1 MLSKYQTTTM
11 AAIRKNKSP
20 LMTAAVSCS
29 RLRQVQALLRD
40 DVNTAPDGILCSL
53 GIDSRYNEGCSELA
67 NYLFC
72 GLYKHNHF
80 DMEKIPEDFPEEV
93 LDDVIILIKAECV
106 HLYCNPVNY
115 GYLLP
120 YVSHWRNLQLHCL
133 TETEYEDE
141 EVAEEFKISS
151 FVSMVQDCRCIGIP
165 YSSHGHV
172 QKFDMF
178 MLEKWPIIQA
188 FALEGIGAGVFFTMK
203 YKLTDVSQRLWQ
215 VYSSLDP
222 ASLDSLLNEDLQL
235 FERQW
240 SCLFSSMEIESA
252 LSMQE
257 LSEAQVA
264 EPFRTY
270 YSHGLISSNI
280 TDKSKSR
287 QPFVLFGSHSTKED
301 LENYCF
307 TFPSEGHQVRNTGPG
322 GGVAKHMLLQCVA
335 PKGPLAC
342 ARTYFF
348 GSTHVPYLGNNNTQ
362 QKGTDLQLLSHIY
375 SAVVQSVLAGIKCFS
390 INSSASKAKDVAEQ
404 TFHLALDNFG
414 LIQYR
419 GALRSKAVFS
429 IQAVNNEG
437 TIIPLSD
444 EDSRFMVKTASMMV
458 HDIPDIHCGGNL
470 GSVVFSES
478 FLESSVYIQQ
488 RDGALSSDSCFT
500 VLTSSVPRHV
510 CWLVD
515 EADVRMSEQA
525 QHLLKEEDGTC
536 LGIPLTVRDS
546 AYMFSNSL
554 LSTPEE
560 GKLVFFSEGI
570 LFVHPHHGSIT
581 LSMSHI
587 NTIKLYDGGSLS
599 DVSMLFIKY
608 QTSLLPHLPFP
619 LHSADFSLAIALLPR
634 TKSYKSFYSQV
645 LPAWRKSDSELR
657 VQHVLNDQLSP
668 EHKSMYCRLMKLH
681 EIHTPAANSH
691 RAVLKTAYPQ
701 LPEQDRFLQHFA
713 ISCSVGEESVCSDHL
728 STVFSDRAPENIKPE
743 SKKKVVLTIIA
754 GLPGSH
760 KENLCDFLMEV
771 NQNSARWEV
780 FCPALEG
787 SEEFSASH
795 LQRFLSSL
803 LAKQRETDL
812 NSTRVVLLIPGYTD
826 VLDVIQAITA
836 HPDPQV
842 HSQVTVGAVSACVN
856 PLTSFIKHRLLFP
869 KLLEQCSQGVVSNV
883 IFTGLTTEQK
893 HPLLKHMQQLIR
905 AANPSTAFIS
915 AEKWAVRR
923 IEDIRLILND
933 SSFSQSHMINARYL
947 LYPGW
952 WEGRFVS
959 GRGSLSMSQHCIEF
973 SRPLEKALFLQ
984 RCKALKS
991 SLKPSSFTGNI
1002 YHISGKV
1009 LFSDNDRQ
1017 MVVNCNSISGN
1028 VTIAPD
1034 QGTHHGPRTTN
1045 NCYLMF
1051 HGVGLT
1057 QEGLKDWLRHCAK
1070 QKVAKKIKKNKRTL
1084 TAQEIRYI
1092 HVKRHLDPLPPG
1104 YFYNGHHFV
1113 SFFGEKQNFHPL
1125 MDQFIDEYVQEANKE
1140 IEHFNREVDL
1150 QPHVDLFDP

>member
-11 AAIRKNKSP
+11 AAIKENKSP
-20 LMTAAVSCS
+20 IMTAAVSCS

-67 NYLFC
+67 NFLFC
-72 GLYKHNHF
+72 GLYKHSHF
-80 DMEKIPEDFPEEV
+80 DMEQIPDDFPEEV
-93 LDDVIILIKAECV
+93 LDDVIILIKAESV

-151 FVSMVQDCRCIGIP
+151 FVSMVQDCRCLGIP

-203 YKLTDVSQRLWQ
+203 YKFTDISQRLWQ
-215 VYSSLDP
+215 VYSRLDPVSLDC
-222 ASLDSLLNEDLQL
+222 LLNKDLQL

-240 SCLFSSMEIESA
+240 SCLFSSLEIESA

-287 QPFVLFGSHSTKED
+287 QPFALFGSHSTKED

-348 GSTHVPYLGNNNTQ
+348 GSTHVPYLGNDNTQ

-390 INSSASKAKDVAEQ
+390 ISSSASKAKDVAEQ
-404 TFHLALDNFG
+404 TFQLALDNFG

-437 TIIPLSD
+437 IIIPLSD
-444 EDSRFMVKTASMMV
+444 EDSRFMVKTASMTV
-458 HDIPDIHCGGNL
+458 HDIPDLQCGENL

-478 FLESSVYIQQ
+478 FLESRVYIQQ
-488 RDGALSSDSCFT
+488 RDGALCSDSCFT

-525 QHLLKEEDGTC
+525 QRLLKEEDGTC

-546 AYMFSNSL
+546 VYMFSNSL

-599 DVSMLFIKY
+599 DISMLFIDY

-619 LHSADFSLAIALLPR
+619 LHSADFCLAIGLLAK
-634 TKSYKSFYSQV
+634 TKSYKSLYSQV
-645 LPAWRKSDSELR
+645 LPAWRKSDSGLR
-657 VQHVLNDQLSP
+657 VQHVLSDQLSP
-668 EHKSMYCRLMKLH
+668 EHKSMYFRLLKLR
-681 EIHTPAANSH
+681 EINTASSN
-691 RAVLKTAYPQ
+691 RAVLKTAYPH
-701 LPEQDRFLQHFA
+701 LPELDRFLQHFA
-713 ISCSVGEESVCSDHL
+713 ISSSVGEESVCSDHM
-728 STVFSDRAPENIKPE
+728 STVFSDTAPEINKPE
-743 SKKKVVLTIIA
+743 CKRKMVLTIIA

-771 NQNSARWEV
+771 NQNRSWWEL

-795 LQRFLSSL
+795 LQRYLSSL
-803 LAKQRETDL
+803 LAKQTETDL
-812 NSTRVVLLIPGYTD
+812 NSSRVVLLVPGYTD

-842 HSQVTVGAVSACVN
+842 HSQVTVGAVSACIN

-883 IFTGLTTEQK
+883 VFTSLTEQK

-905 AANPSTAFIS
+905 AANPSAAFIS
-915 AEKWAVRR
+915 AEKGAVKRT
-923 IEDIRLILND
+923 EDIRLILND
-933 SSFSQSHMINARYL
+933 SGFSQSHMINARYM

-959 GRGSLSMSQHCIEF
+959 GSGSLSMSQHCVEF
-973 SRPLEKALFLQ
+973 SRPLERALFLQ

-991 SLKPSSFTGNI
+991 SIKPSPFTGNI

-1070 QKVAKKIKKNKRTL
+1070 QKVEKKVKKNKRTL
-1084 TAQEIRYI
+1084 TPQEIRYI

-1125 MDQFIDEYVQEANKE
+1125 LDQFIDEYVQEANKE
-1140 IEHFNREVDL
+1140 IERFNREVDL
-1150 QPHVDLFDP
+1150 KPHADLFDP

>member
-1 MLSKYQTTTM
+1 M
-11 AAIRKNKSP
+11 AAIRKNGKSP
-20 LMTAAVSCS
+20 VMTAAVSCS
-29 RLRQVQALLRD
+29 RLRQVQALLKD

-53 GIDSRYNEGCSELA
+53 GIDSRYNVGCSELA

-72 GLYKHNHF
+72 GRYKHYRF
-80 DMEKIPEDFPEEV
+80 DIEQIRDDIPEEV
-93 LDDVIILIKAECV
+93 LDDVIILIKSECV

-120 YVSHWRNLQLHCL
+120 YVSHWRNLHIHCL

-151 FVSMVQDCRCIGIP
+151 FVSMVQDCHCIGIP

-203 YKLTDVSQRLWQ
+203 YKLTDVSQKLWQ
-215 VYSSLDP
+215 VYSRLDP
-222 ASLDSLLNEDLQL
+222 VSLESLLNEDLQL

-240 SCLFSSMEIESA
+240 SCLFSSMDIESA

-287 QPFVLFGSHSTKED
+287 QPFVLFGSHSAKDD
-301 LENYCF
+301 LEDYCF
-307 TFPSEGHQVRNTGPG
+307 TFPSEGHQVRNTGPDG
-322 GGVAKHMLLQCVA
+322 GLAKHMLLQCVA

-348 GSTHVPYLGNNNTQ
+348 GTTHIPYLGNDNIQ
-362 QKGTDLQLLSHIY
+362 QKSTDLKLLSQIY
-375 SAVVQSVLAGIKCFS
+375 SAAVQSVLAGIKCFS
-390 INSSASKAKDVAEQ
+390 INSSPSKAKDVAAQ
-404 TFHLALDNFG
+404 TFQLALEKYG

-429 IQAVNNEG
+429 IQAVDNDG
-437 TIIPLSD
+437 AIIPLSA
-444 EDSRFMVKTASMMV
+444 EDSRFLVKTASMV
-458 HDIPDIHCGGNL
+458 VYDIPDLQSGVNL

-478 FLESSVYIQQ
+478 FVESSIYIQQ
-488 RDGALSSDSCFT
+488 RDGTLSSDSGFT

-510 CWLVD
+510 SWLVD
-515 EADVRMSEQA
+515 ETDVRMSEQA
-525 QHLLKEEDGTC
+525 QHLLKKEDGTC
-536 LGIPLTVRDS
+536 LGIPLTVKDS

-560 GKLVFFSEGI
+560 GKLAFFTEGI

-587 NTIKLYDGGSLS
+587 NAIKLFDGSSSS
-599 DVSMLFIKY
+599 DISMLFIEY

-619 LHSADFSLAIALLPR
+619 LHSAENCLAIALIPR
-634 TKSYKSFYSQV
+634 TKSYKSLYSQV
-645 LPAWRKSDSELR
+645 LPVWRKSESELR
-657 VQHVLNDQLSP
+657 VQHVVHDQLSP
-668 EHKSMYCRLMKLH
+668 EHKSMYARLFKLCETH
-681 EIHTPAANSH
+681 ASAGNVYRAN
-691 RAVLKTAYPQ
+691 LKTAYPQ
-701 LPEQDRFLQHFA
+701 LPEEGRFLQHFA
-713 ISCSVGEESVCSDHL
+713 ISSSVGEESVCSDHL
-728 STVFSDRAPENIKPE
+728 SAVFSDTVPENTTPE
-743 SKKKVVLTIIA
+743 SKKKVVLTIIT

-760 KENLCDFLMEV
+760 KENICDFLLEV
-771 NQNSARWEV
+771 NQNSGRWEV
-780 FCPALEG
+780 FCPAKEG
-787 SEEFSASH
+787 SEEFSAPH
-795 LQRFLSSL
+795 LQRFLSGIL
-803 LAKQRETDL
+803 TKQSETDMKPF
-812 NSTRVVLLIPGYTD
+812 RVLLLIPGYTD

-842 HSQVTVGAVSACVN
+842 HSVVSVGAVSACIN
-856 PLTSFIKHRLLFP
+856 PLTSFIKHRLFFP
-869 KLLEQCSQGVVSNV
+869 KLLEQCSQGIVSNV
-883 IFTGLTTEQK
+883 VFTGLTTEQN
-893 HPLLKHMQQLIR
+893 HTLLKHTQQLIR
-905 AANPSTAFIS
+905 SANPSTAFIL
-915 AEKWAVRR
+915 AEKGAVRR
-923 IEDIRLILND
+923 TEDMNLILNN
-933 SSFSQSHMINARYL
+933 SSFSQSHMIRARYL

-959 GRGSLSMSQHCIEF
+959 GSGSLSMSQHCIEF
-973 SRPLEKALFLQ
+973 SRPVDRALFLQ
-984 RCKALKS
+984 HCKALKS
-991 SLKPSSFTGNI
+991 SLKASPLTGNI

-1009 LFSDNDRQ
+1009 MFSDNDRL
-1017 MVVNCNSISGN
+1017 MVVNCNSISGF
-1028 VTIAPD
+1028 VTVAPD
-1034 QGTHHGPRTTN
+1034 QESHHGPETTN
-1045 NCYLMF
+1045 NSYLIF

-1057 QEGLKDWLRHCAK
+1057 QEGLKDWLRQCVK
-1070 QKVAKKIKKNKRTL
+1070 QKVQKQLKKNKRTL
-1084 TAQEIRYI
+1084 TPQEIKYV
-1092 HVKRHLDPLPPG
+1092 HMKRHLDPLPPG

-1113 SFFGEKQNFHPL
+1113 SFFGEKQNVHPL
-1125 MDQFIDEYVQEANKE
+1125 MDQFIEEYVLEANKE
-1140 IEHFNREVDL
+1140 IERFNKEVDL
-1150 QPHVDLFDP
+1150 LPHADLFDP

>member
-1 MLSKYQTTTM
+1 MQDCIVSEPCSGNVMQCH
-11 AAIRKNKSP
+11 SC
-20 LMTAAVSCS
+20 SCS

-67 NYLFC
+67 SYLFC
-72 GLYKHNHF
+72 GMYKHNHF
-80 DMEKIPEDFPEEV
+80 DMEQIPEDFPEEV
-93 LDDVIILIKAECV
+93 ILESKCKKQVKITHI
-106 HLYCNPVNY
+106 HLITIFVVFFSFS
-115 GYLLP
+115 
-120 YVSHWRNLQLHCL
+120 VSQ
-133 TETEYEDE
+133 YEDE

-215 VYSSLDP
+215 VYSRLDP
-222 ASLDSLLNEDLQL
+222 ASLDSLLNEVNHLHRLLVKRPFTENNMLDMIPCVMLNLIFCVFQ
-235 FERQW
+235 
-240 SCLFSSMEIESA
+240 
-252 LSMQE
+252 
-257 LSEAQVA
+257 
-264 EPFRTY
+264 PFRTY

-322 GGVAKHMLLQCVA
+322 GGVAKHMLMQCVA

-348 GSTHVPYLGNNNTQ
+348 GSTHVPYLGNRSAQ
-362 QKGTDLQLLSHIY
+362 ISSKLLSHIY

-390 INSSASKAKDVAEQ
+390 INSSASKVRITPK
-404 TFHLALDNFG
+404 G
-414 LIQYR
+414 
-419 GALRSKAVFS
+419 SKAVFS

-458 HDIPDIHCGGNL
+458 HDIPDLHCGGNL

-488 RDGALSSDSCFT
+488 RGKNLCFT
-500 VLTSSVPRHV
+500 VLTSSVPRYV
-510 CWLVD
+510 CWL
-515 EADVRMSEQA
+515 
-525 QHLLKEEDGTC
+525 EEDGTC

-587 NTIKLYDGGSLS
+587 NTIKLYDGASLS

-645 LPAWRKSDSELR
+645 LSHTHTHTHTHTHIHMQAEHLGFCRPAELLYS
-657 VQHVLNDQLSP
+657 VYFYA
-668 EHKSMYCRLMKLH
+668 YCMCCR
-681 EIHTPAANSH
+681 
-691 RAVLKTAYPQ
+691 
-701 LPEQDRFLQHFA
+701 
-713 ISCSVGEESVCSDHL
+713 
-728 STVFSDRAPENIKPE
+728 
-743 SKKKVVLTIIA
+743 
-754 GLPGSH
+754 
-760 KENLCDFLMEV
+760 
-771 NQNSARWEV
+771 
-780 FCPALEG
+780 
-787 SEEFSASH
+787 
-795 LQRFLSSL
+795 
-803 LAKQRETDL
+803 
-812 NSTRVVLLIPGYTD
+812 YTD
-826 VLDVIQAITA
+826 VLNVIQAITA

-842 HSQVTVGAVSACVN
+842 HSQVKVGAVSACVN

-893 HPLLKHMQQLIR
+893 HPLLKYMQQLIR

-915 AEKWAVRR
+915 AEKWVVRR
-923 IEDIRLILND
+923 TEDIRLILND

-959 GRGSLSMSQHCIEF
+959 GSGSLSMSQLCIEF

-1070 QKVAKKIKKNKRTL
+1070 QKVAKKIKKNKRTI
-1084 TAQEIRYI
+1084 TPQEIRYI